1 VAVHA
6 RFLSECPN
14 TARAFLRGILA
25 AQQALHTADAAQ
37 REAIADLVSGPA
49 YLNVGHRRFVA
60 QALSGHLSD
69 GTGRDLVVAKYVDFR
84 PHFPLAHA
92 EWMISQMQ
100 RWGQLPMDVD
110 SAELAHRVYHCSL
123 LNELTAGTD
132 LAPDPGN
139 KAIVPTPIQ
148 LDVTQQAFAAPRKTT
163 SEPKRYEMSEKLRT
177 RFGEILQHL
186 AEVAGGRMSASLEIT
201 SQDEVGWLEQVLNEV
216 VRSAKYIQ
224 QALSAEV
231 EAVAEAE
238 SRRQRAIIEAQRE
251 LVMQL
256 STPII
261 PLLPSTLLVPL
272 IGTIDV
278 ERALRIS
285 ESILAAVS
293 AHRAR
298 TVLLD
303 VTGLKTLDA
312 AVAGSLRQV
321 ATAIRLLGSQCVL
334 VGVSPQVASQLVA
347 LDSDLTDISVFRN
360 VASAVEY
367 ALERQRTVR
376 ALSLQPGSH
385 DTGKDS

>member
-1 VAVHA
+1 
-6 RFLSECPN
+6 
-14 TARAFLRGILA
+14 
-25 AQQALHTADAAQ
+25 
-37 REAIADLVSGPA
+37 
-49 YLNVGHRRFVA
+49 
-60 QALSGHLSD
+60 
-69 GTGRDLVVAKYVDFR
+69 
-84 PHFPLAHA
+84 
-92 EWMISQMQ
+92 
-100 RWGQLPMDVD
+100 
-110 SAELAHRVYHCSL
+110 
-123 LNELTAGTD
+123 
-132 LAPDPGN
+132 
-139 KAIVPTPIQ
+139 
-148 LDVTQQAFAAPRKTT
+148 
-163 SEPKRYEMSEKLRT
+163 
-177 RFGEILQHL
+177 
-186 AEVAGGRMSASLEIT
+186 MSASLEIT